1 VRSWAAG
8 GLAVAALFGAP
19 GASGAGLVAAPHATA
34 SSLVAAPRVNV
45 AGLLASARLQGVFVM
60 SGLIT
65 DAVNTGGEHRGEVV
79 RRTWTFISRCP
90 TGACPTV
97 ELTRTRNRTLPPLVD
112 QLVLRRRSPGFY
124 SGTST
129 FIAPMV
135 CAGQRYAK
143 GEAVPFS
150 VTVRVTAARTVGG
163 QVLATGLR
171 AFYRNPKRIGLTKC
185 VTAAAHDAARYTG
198 RLVVSP
204 GGATRSVRST
214 PSSTVS

>member
-1 VRSWAAG
+1 VRRWAAG
-8 GLAVAALFGAP
+8 ALVVAALLGAP
-19 GASGAGLVAAPHATA
+19 SASGAGLVAAARA
-34 SSLVAAPRVNV
+34 SG

-79 RRTWTFISRCP
+79 QRTWTFNSRCP
-90 TGACPTV
+90 AGACPTV

-112 QLVLRRRSPGFY
+112 QLVLRRRAPGFY
-124 SGTST
+124 SGTAT
-129 FIAPMV
+129 FLAPLV
-135 CAGQRYAK
+135 CAGERYAK

-150 VTVRVTAARTVGG
+150 VTVRVTAARTIGG

-185 VTAAAHDAARYTG
+185 VTVAAHDAARYTG

-204 GGATRSVRST
+204 GGATRSERST
-214 PSSTVS
+214 LSSTAS